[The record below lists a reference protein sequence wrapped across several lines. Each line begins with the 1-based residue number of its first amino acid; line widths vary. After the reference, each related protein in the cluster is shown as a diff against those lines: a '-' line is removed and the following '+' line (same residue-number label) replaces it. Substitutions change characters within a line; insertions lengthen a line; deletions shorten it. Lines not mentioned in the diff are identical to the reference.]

1 MTADGAHAPITVGID
16 IGTTSVKALAV
27 SEEGKVL
34 ARARVPHRVIHTSAE
49 HMEHDARAA
58 WRRGPLKALAAVRSA
73 LADLRPGASAPT
85 PIAGVCVAGMVPSL
99 TAVNRRGIPRTPG
112 LLYGDIRGRQD
123 DAPVGTSGPMPDA
136 EGFLQWTS
144 QQMPDAFGYW
154 PAQAVANHGL
164 TGQATIDTAVASTL
178 GGLHAAGDWNQELL
192 TRFGVDPGQLPSVV
206 LTGQPAGTLRV
217 DRDQRSETVVAGGTI
232 DAFCDQIVAGA
243 GEVGDVLVIFGATLI
258 VWVVTD
264 NWVEVP
270 GLWTVPHTAA
280 GRVLVGGPSNAGA
293 LFVDWAQSLLRLP
306 RPRGVPTDG
315 RSGPPGRVPVWLPYV
330 RGERVPFH
338 DTSLRAALLDL
349 DLTDGPYTMSR
360 AAFEA
365 SGFVVRN
372 ILERTGVAGRRIVA
386 SGGGTQAADWM
397 AAVADATGLP
407 VDTVGVPEGAALGAA
422 FLARMAA
429 GLEPSL
435 EGSTRWASP
444 GRRIDPDPVW
454 QEAADAR
461 YRRFTALGSGLWF
474 RGYRPGVD
482 VVIQA
487 SESIQRSR
495 RRPSL
500 DISSGSRSVLV
511 SNEIPW

>member
-1 MTADGAHAPITVGID
+1 MTVDGAHAPITVGID

-27 SEEGKVL
+27 SEDGEVL

-58 WRRGPLKALAAVRSA
+58 WRRGPLKAFSAVRDA
-73 LADLRPGASAPT
+73 LHHTDDNRPGASAPT
-85 PIAGVCVAGMVPSL
+85 HIAGVCVAGMVPSL
-99 TAVNRRGIPRTPG
+99 TAVNRRGIPQTPG
-112 LLYGDIRGRQD
+112 LLYGDIRGRLEGT
-123 DAPVGTSGPMPDA
+123 PVGTSGPMPDA

-144 QQMPDAFGYW
+144 RQMPDAFGFW

-164 TGQATIDTAVASTL
+164 TGRATIDTAVASTL
-178 GGLHAAGDWNQELL
+178 GGLHTAGSWDPEIL

-206 LTGQPAGTLRV
+206 PTGQPAGTLRPERGGHRA
-217 DRDQRSETVVAGGTI
+217 DGSGRSSEHLETVVAGGTI

-243 GEVGDVLVIFGATLI
+243 GQVGDVLVIFGATLI

-264 NWVEVP
+264 SWLEAP
-270 GLWTVPHTAA
+270 GLWTVPHTVA

-293 LFVDWAQSLLRLP
+293 LFVDWARSLLRLP
-306 RPRGVPTDG
+306 RTRGVPIDV
-315 RSGPPGRVPVWLPYV
+315 RSGQPGRVPVWLPYV

-349 DLTDGPYTMSR
+349 DLTDCPDTMSR

-386 SGGGTQAADWM
+386 SGGGTRAGAWM
-397 AAVADATGLP
+397 AAVADATGLR

-435 EGSTRWASP
+435 EGSSRWASP
-444 GRRIDPDPVW
+444 GRRIDPEPAW
-454 QEAADAR
+454 REAADAR
-461 YRRFTALGSGLWF
+461 YRRFTALGSGL
-474 RGYRPGVD
+474 PGR
-482 VVIQA
+482 A
-487 SESIQRSR
+487 A
-495 RRPSL
+495 P
-500 DISSGSRSVLV
+500 
-511 SNEIPW
+511 

>member
-1 MTADGAHAPITVGID
+1 MTADGDHAPITVGID

-27 SEEGKVL
+27 TGEGEVL
-34 ARARVPHRVIHTSAE
+34 VRARVPHRVIHTSAE

-58 WRRGPLKALAAVRSA
+58 WRRGPLKAFSAVRDA
-73 LADLRPGASAPT
+73 LELANDNRPGASSP
-85 PIAGVCVAGMVPSL
+85 PHIAGVCVAGMVPSL
-99 TAVNRRGIPRTPG
+99 TAVNRRGIPHTPG
-112 LLYGDIRGRQD
+112 LLYGDVRGRWEGES
-123 DAPVGTSGPMPDA
+123 VGISGPMPDA

-144 QQMPDAFGYW
+144 RQMPDAFGFW

-164 TGQATIDTAVASTL
+164 TGRATIDTAVASTL
-178 GGLHAAGDWNQELL
+178 GGLHTAGNWNQELL

-206 LTGQPAGTLRV
+206 LTGQPAGILRS
-217 DRDQRSETVVAGGTI
+217 DRGRHRADGSGRLETVVAGGTI

-264 NWVEVP
+264 RWLDVP
-270 GLWTVPHTAA
+270 GLWTVPRTAA
-280 GRVLVGGPSNAGA
+280 GRVLLGGPSNAGA
-293 LFVDWAQSLLRLP
+293 LFVDWARSLLRLP
-306 RPRGVPTDG
+306 RTQGVPDDE
-315 RSGPPGRVPVWLPYV
+315 RSGDPGRVPVWLPYV

-349 DLTDGPYTMSR
+349 DLTDGPDTMSR

-372 ILERTGVAGRRIVA
+372 ILERAGVAGRRIVA
-386 SGGGTQAADWM
+386 SGGGTQVAAWM
-397 AAVADATGLP
+397 AAVADTTGLP

-435 EGSTRWASP
+435 EGSSRWASP
-444 GRRIDPDPVW
+444 GRRIDPDPAW

-461 YRRFTALGSGLWF
+461 YRRFVALGSG
-474 RGYRPGVD
+474 R
-482 VVIQA
+482 
-487 SESIQRSR
+487 
-495 RRPSL
+495 
-500 DISSGSRSVLV
+500 
-511 SNEIPW
+511 

>member
-1 MTADGAHAPITVGID
+1 MTADSAPAPITVGID

-27 SEEGKVL
+27 SEEGEVL
-34 ARARVPHRVIHTSAE
+34 ARARVPHRVIHTSAD
-49 HMEHDARAA
+49 HMEHDAGAA
-58 WRRGPLKALAAVRSA
+58 WRRGPLKALSKVRDAMRVADTAAVNT
-73 LADLRPGASAPT
+73 APT
-85 PIAGVCVAGMVPSL
+85 YIAGICVAGMVPSL

-123 DAPVGTSGPMPDA
+123 GAPVGVSGPLPDA

-144 QQMPDAFGYW
+144 QQMPDAFGFW

-164 TGQATIDTAVASTL
+164 TGRATIDTAVASTL
-178 GGLHAAGDWNQELL
+178 GGLHQAGSWNQEML
-192 TRFGVDPGQLPSVV
+192 TRFGVDSGQLPSVV
-206 LTGQPAGTLRV
+206 LTGHPAGTLHRSR
-217 DRDQRSETVVAGGTI
+217 RDPGADTSGHPETVVAGGTI

-264 NWVEVP
+264 SWLEVP
-270 GLWTVPHTAA
+270 GLWTVPHTVS

-293 LFVDWAQSLLRLP
+293 LFVDWAHSLLRLP
-306 RPRGVPTDG
+306 RASGAPADTRFGDPR
-315 RSGPPGRVPVWLPYV
+315 RVPVWLPYV

-349 DLTDGPYTMSR
+349 DLTDGPDTMSR
-360 AAFEA
+360 AAYEA

-386 SGGGTQAADWM
+386 SGGGTQSAPWM

-407 VDTVGVPEGAALGAA
+407 VETVGVPEGAALGAA

-435 EGSTRWASP
+435 EGSARWARP
-444 GRRIDPDPVW
+444 GRRIEPDLGW
-454 QEAADAR
+454 LEATGAR
-461 YRRFTALGSGLWF
+461 YRRFAALGSGL
-474 RGYRPGVD
+474 
-482 VVIQA
+482 
-487 SESIQRSR
+487 
-495 RRPSL
+495 
-500 DISSGSRSVLV
+500 
-511 SNEIPW
+511 

>member
-27 SEEGKVL
+27 SEEGEVL

-58 WRRGPLKALAAVRSA
+58 WRRGPLKAFAAVRDA
-73 LADLRPGASAPT
+73 LRLADDNRPGASPPT
-85 PIAGVCVAGMVPSL
+85 HISGVAVAGMVPSL
-99 TAVNRRGIPRTPG
+99 TGVNRRGIPQTPG
-112 LLYGDIRGRQD
+112 LLYGDVRGQQD
-123 DAPVGTSGPMPDA
+123 GGTADVSGPMPDA

-144 QQMPDAFGYW
+144 QQMPDAFGFW
-154 PAQAVANHGL
+154 PAQAVAIHGL
-164 TGQATIDTAVASTL
+164 TGRATIDTAVASTL
-178 GGLHAAGDWNQELL
+178 GGLHTAGNWNQELL

-206 LTGQPAGTLRV
+206 LTGHVAGNLRPDLGGEPSD
-217 DRDQRSETVVAGGTI
+217 DRQTVVAGGTI

-264 NWVEVP
+264 SWLEVP
-270 GLWTVPHTAA
+270 GLWTVPHTVA

-293 LFVDWAQSLLRLP
+293 LFVDWARSLLRLP
-306 RPRGVPTDG
+306 RSGGVPIG
-315 RSGPPGRVPVWLPYV
+315 ARSGQPGRVPVWLPYV

-349 DLTDGPYTMSR
+349 DLTDGPDTMSR

-386 SGGGTQAADWM
+386 SGGGIQAAAWM
-397 AAVADATGLP
+397 AAVADTTGLP
-407 VDTVGVPEGAALGAA
+407 VDTVGVAEGAALGAA

-435 EGSTRWASP
+435 EGSSRWASP
-444 GRRIDPDPVW
+444 GRRIEPDPAW
-454 QEAADAR
+454 REAADAR
-461 YRRFTALGSGLWF
+461 YQRFTALGTGL
-474 RGYRPGVD
+474 
-482 VVIQA
+482 
-487 SESIQRSR
+487 
-495 RRPSL
+495 
-500 DISSGSRSVLV
+500 
-511 SNEIPW
+511 